1 MEIGG
6 GRVIGEICHFVDF
19 LTFLNGS
26 LPISVYA
33 DVMAASNKL
42 NDTLVISLKFQ
53 NGSIGSIS
61 YLANGDKGLAKERI
75 EIFAHG
81 CTAVIDD
88 FKNMVIY
95 AGGRK
100 KEKHLL
106 SQDKGQKSEVGLFI
120 ETILNGQAP
129 LIPFK
134 EIYSTSL
141 VTYEIL
147 ESIRNNEVRLLK

>member
-1 MEIGG
+1 
-6 GRVIGEICHFVDF
+6 
-19 LTFLNGS
+19 
-26 LPISVYA
+26 
-33 DVMAASNKL
+33 
-42 NDTLVISLKFQ
+42 
-53 NGSIGSIS
+53 
-61 YLANGDKGLAKERI
+61 
-75 EIFAHG
+75 
-81 CTAVIDD
+81 
-88 FKNMVIY
+88 MVIY